1 MTIRYRV
8 RGGGATAMA
17 AMLLAVFVAALLVA
31 PLAIAP
37 KPPGSGPKP
46 TPPPPGPADPAVA
59 YTKVTDGLWTLGVM
73 NANGTA
79 ATTLYTVAPAPGN
92 PTLVRH
98 PTWAPDRSALA
109 FTVVRSLAGEVFEL
123 WRIDVT
129 VANGVVQGTN
139 PLLLHNYPYYQEEIS
154 PAWSPDGTVIAFTE
168 QDADLYFYWALTK
181 LLRTIPANGGAPTT
195 IYTAED
201 TYGVSDP
208 TWSQAGTEIA
218 WVSTRFIDAAGPNDD
233 YPVLLPVEY
242 SIMVL
247 DLTTNTTRTVFGP
260 VAHRLDELDWAR
272 TQDKIMFHAPSPVS
286 GIYTVDISQPDPVP
300 QLVVSSGYQPSTWLP
315 NDAKIAF
322 NAPEY
327 HFRTGKLIG
336 WPIWTYEL
344 STGQQVR
351 VGPGFYPDWVRCSPC
366 P

>member
-1 MTIRYRV
+1 M
-8 RGGGATAMA
+8 
-17 AMLLAVFVAALLVA
+17 
-31 PLAIAP
+31 AP

-46 TPPPPGPADPAVA
+46 TPPGAADPAVA
-59 YTKVTDGLWTLGVM
+59 YTFVKDGLWSLGVM

-79 ATTLYTVAPAPGN
+79 ATTLYTVPPSPGN
-92 PTLVRH
+92 PTEIRH

-109 FTVVRSLAGEVFEL
+109 YAVVHIYALEVFEL

-139 PLLLHNYPYYQEEIS
+139 PLLLHNYPYYQEDIS
-154 PAWSPDGTVIAFTE
+154 PAWSTHGTVIAFTE
-168 QDADLYFYWALTK
+168 QSTDFFFYWALTK
-181 LLRTIPANGGAPTT
+181 LVRTIPANGGAPTT

-208 TWSQAGTEIA
+208 TWSPDSTEIA

-233 YPVLLPVEY
+233 YPVLTPVEY

-247 DLTTNTTRTVFGP
+247 DIPTNTTRTVFGP
-260 VAHRLDELDWAR
+260 VTYSLYNLDWAR
-272 TQDKIMFHAPSPVS
+272 TQEKIAYYAYGPVA
-286 GIYTVDISQPDPVP
+286 GIYTVDISQENPSP
-300 QLVVSSGYQPSTWLP
+300 QLVVALGRYTEVTWLP

-322 NAPEY
+322 NAPQY
-327 HFRTGKLIG
+327 HWKSGKLIG
-336 WPIWTYEL
+336 FPIWTYEF
-344 STGQQVR
+344 STGQQVF
-351 VGPGFYPDWVRCSPC
+351 VGPGTSPDWVRCSPC